1 MLIQSLIVLVFSLS
15 LISTYGGG
23 RSFSVVQFSSLP
35 ILVRKIWNV
44 FSITLLV
51 SCSLHL
57 MVHMKEKVKVNMLN
71 SSCEQPKVL
80 VELPW
85 PQPPDFQLLF
95 TWCFMLN
102 CSTNGYKQKS
112 TLAVI
117 WFCAG
122 IPLSHQLCFPWHSWS
137 QILYW
142 GHFPPSEVLPYSLL
156 FRTCGCKR
164 YFLFLQVCLYCVHVI
179 EDSTKGF
186 SVFIKSSKDSLSVLA
201 SIFVTEKVFS

>member
-1 MLIQSLIVLVFSLS
+1 MLIQSLIFLVFSLS

-35 ILVRKIWNV
+35 VLVRKIWNV
-44 FSITLLV
+44 FSITLLI

-57 MVHMKEKVKVNMLN
+57 MVHMKKKVKVNMLN

-80 VELPW
+80 VELLW

-102 CSTNGYKQKS
+102 WSTNGHKQKS
-112 TLAVI
+112 TLAVT

-122 IPLSHQLCFPWHSWS
+122 IPLSHQLCFPWCSWS

-156 FRTCGCKR
+156 FRACGCKR
-164 YFLFLQVCLYCVHVI
+164 YFFVPP
-179 EDSTKGF
+179 
-186 SVFIKSSKDSLSVLA
+186 SVSLLCPRDWRQH
-201 SIFVTEKVFS
+201 